1 MKAILKTTLSLVI
14 LLATVPGLIAPVQA
28 QNPPYPPPTVTPF
41 VSGLSAGPPKDQN
54 GNWPHLIPIDLVGF
68 QAEGIEVGRGHE
80 FFVGAFSYT
89 GTFLP
94 GPISDL
100 AGTIYKGDLRTG
112 AGHVLVEPTGEPIA
126 GLSYDRRTDLLYTVT
141 FSSAILVYD
150 ATSGAL
156 VAEIPIGVDL
166 ALNDILVTNK
176 GVYCTDSLHAVLFRL
191 LLDKRGRLPDPPVV
205 EELTLDG
212 FEIVPGFNAN
222 GIVGRFDG
230 KQLIVVNTETGIL
243 YLIDTDTGHSVPI
256 DIDGEEELFI
266 NGDGLYLDGH
276 TLYICQN
283 FSNKIAVVQ
292 LSGNL
297 RSGTFIKNLPAH
309 YGDPELNPLDV
320 PTTIIGFGNSIYA
333 INTHFFEIAADPF
346 NVQILTEVVRLRK

>member
-1 MKAILKTTLSLVI
+1 MKNYYCINLLKCSAVLAGAVI
-14 LLATVPGLIAPVQA
+14 LSATQA
-28 QNPPYPPPTVTPF
+28 T
-41 VSGLSAGPPKDQN
+41 AGPAEDRN
-54 GNWPHLIPIDLVGF
+54 GNWPDLIPIDLEGF
-68 QAEGIEVGRGHE
+68 QPEGIEAGRGHE
-80 FFVGAFSYT
+80 FFVGAFSYS

-112 AGHVLVEPTGEPIA
+112 EGHVLVGPTLEPIA
-126 GLSYDRRTDLLYTVT
+126 GLSYDPRTDLLYTVT
-141 FSSAILVYD
+141 NSSAILVYD

-156 VAEIPIGVDL
+156 VAELPIEEGLV
-166 ALNDILVTNK
+166 LNDILVTNE
-176 GVYCTDSLHAVLFRL
+176 GVYCTDSLRAVLFKL
-191 LLDKRGRLPDPPVV
+191 LLDEGGRLPDSPVV

-212 FEIVPGFNAN
+212 FEMVLGFNGN

-230 KQLIVVNTETGIL
+230 KQLIVVNISSGIL

-256 DIDGEEELFI
+256 DIDIDGEEKLFI

-292 LSGNL
+292 LSGDL
-297 RSGTFIKNLPAH
+297 RSGTFIKNLPA
-309 YGDPELNPLDV
+309 NSLDV
-320 PTTIIGFGNSIYA
+320 PTTITGFGNSIYA
-333 INTHFFEIAADPF
+333 INTHFPEIAAAVYDPDYDGGQ
-346 NVQILTEVVRLRK
+346 VRTLTEVVRLRK